1 MKQIETENYIL
12 RIPKLEDAEEIY
24 ERWGTD
30 KENMAQYKEHS
41 LYKNIIETKALIIAI
56 TKEKENGIVCWII
69 EDKKTGEIIG
79 YIKLPSGIKKHKK
92 REVSF
97 YFLEKYKEKGAPEE
111 VLRGVIDYIF
121 TEEEYETIIMK
132 FYAANKNDTDLLNRI
147 LLKIGMTREGI
158 LRNRL
163 INDEGKKIDKY
174 IYSILKEEWEAN
186 KTNNENN
193 KVTVH

>member
-1 MKQIETENYIL
+1 MKKIETEHYML

-41 LYKNIIETKALIIAI
+41 LYKNIIETKALIIAAI
-56 TKEKENGIVCWII
+56 KETENGVVFWII
-69 EDKKTGEIIG
+69 EDKKTRKIIG
-79 YIKLPSGIKKHKK
+79 YIKLPSGIIKHKK

-97 YFLEKYKEKGAPEE
+97 YFLEGYREEGTPEE

-132 FYAANKNDTDLLNRI
+132 FYAADKNDTDLLNRI

-174 IYSILKEEWEAN
+174 IYSILKEEWQEN
-186 KTNNENN
+186 KTNKENN
-193 KVTVH
+193 KTCVH